1 MKNITEAL
9 EWRYATKKFDTNK
22 KLTDEIL
29 NQILEAGRLSPS
41 SLGLQPWKFI
51 LVENVELRAKL
62 REAGYNQP
70 QITDASHLVVLTYKN
85 SLNEAYIDSYL
96 KYTADLRGITTDDL
110 KGYKDMIMGS
120 ITNRTPE
127 ELKVWNSRQV
137 YIPLGVMLTA
147 SALLEVDACPME
159 GFDTNKFDETLGLK
173 EMGYSST
180 AILALGYRAEGD
192 DTAHYKKSRFGMEEV
207 VIRK

>member
-1 MKNITEAL
+1 MKNITEVL

-51 LVENVELRAKL
+51 LVENVELRTKL

-85 SLNEAYIDSYL
+85 SLDEAYVDSYL

-110 KGYKDMIMGS
+110 KSYKDMIMGS
-120 ITNRTPE
+120 ITSRTPE

-147 SALLEVDACPME
+147 SALLEVDTCPME
-159 GFDTNKFDETLGLK
+159 GFDTNKFDEILGLN

-180 AILALGYRAEGD
+180 AILALGYRAEDD
-192 DTAHYKKSRFGMEEV
+192 DTAHYKKSRFGTEEII
-207 VIRK
+207 IRK